1 MEAVVFDLGN
11 VLLPFNW
18 DIAAEKFAVRT
29 GRSRREVD
37 DYMVTMPFLNEL
49 SLGRMTKEEYFRV
62 VAKDFAYDGSY
73 EEFALI
79 WSDIFTADEEMIAL
93 AAQLKGRLRSFIL
106 SNTSVIHMDFIFS
119 RYPFM
124 NTFDGYILS
133 HEVGLLKP
141 DRRIYEVTRDRFG
154 LEPSQS
160 VFIDDILANVEGA
173 RGIGIHGIHH
183 RNASSTRE
191 ELTKL
196 GIAGI

>member
-1 MEAVVFDLGN
+1 MDAIIFDLGN

-18 DIAAEKFAVRT
+18 DLAADKFCART
-29 GRSRREVD
+29 GRSRRELD
-37 DYMVTMPFLNEL
+37 DYMVTMPFAHEL
-49 SLGRMTKEEYFRV
+49 SLGLKTKEEFYRLM
-62 VAKDFAYDGSY
+62 AQDFGFDGDY

-79 WSDIFTADEEMIAL
+79 WSDIFTGDEAMIAL
-93 AAQLKGRLRSFIL
+93 AAQLKGRYRRFIL
-106 SNTSVIHMDFIFS
+106 SNTNPIHMDFILA

-124 NTFDGYILS
+124 QTFEGLILS

-141 DRRIYEVTRDRFG
+141 DRRIYELTLERFG
-154 LEPSQS
+154 LEAAQS

-173 RGIGIHGIHH
+173 QAVGIHGIHH
-183 RNASSTRE
+183 TDARRTRE